1 MDQERV
7 LQGRRALVVGG
18 SGGIG
23 RAVSRRLAA
32 AGAAV
37 CVHGGSSQERLEETL
52 GEIRDSGGQAEGFLC
67 RAERAEELLE
77 EIGRRLPFAI
87 VVVAF
92 GPYLRAPLAET
103 TVHDWARICELNLAL
118 PGAVVSVCAPA
129 MQAAG
134 FGRFV
139 LFGGPRTD
147 GIEAF
152 TTIAAYAAAKT
163 GVATLVRSAAQQL
176 NRFGITVNGVCPGYV
191 ATEYY
196 SADELD
202 RMAARMPDG
211 EPITIEEVAAVVMQ
225 LVAPESKALNGALI
239 RIDKGI

>member
-1 MDQERV
+1 MAQKLV
-7 LQGRRALVVGG
+7 LHGKQALVVGG

-23 RAVSRRLAA
+23 RAVSRRLAE
-32 AGAAV
+32 AGAEV
-37 CVHGGSSQERLEETL
+37 CVHGGSSEERLERTL
-52 GEIRDSGGQAEGFLC
+52 GEIRSAGGQAEGFLC
-67 RAERAEELLE
+67 QAERAEELVG
-77 EIGRRLPFAI
+77 EIERRLPFAV

-103 TVHDWARICELNLAL
+103 PVRDWVRLCELNLAL
-118 PGAVVSVCAPA
+118 PGAIVSVCAPA

-147 GIEAF
+147 GIEAY

-163 GVATLVRSAAQQL
+163 GVATLVRSAARQL

-196 SADELD
+196 SEVELE
-202 RMAARMPDG
+202 RIAARMPDG
-211 EPITIEEVAAVVMQ
+211 EPVTVEEVAAVVMQ
-225 LVAPESKALNGALI
+225 LVGPGSKALNGALI
-239 RIDKGI
+239 RIDKGL